1 MKFAVALLCDAA
13 TVREGLLHL
22 LGGAVTRIWRTG
34 LPAALNVDL
43 ALVIAL
49 EESQLDLP
57 HQVELT
63 IANAD
68 GVVGQAMGA
77 FQASRPPKLELDE
90 ALLVP
95 SVLSLRHLAT
105 NVYGRHTIDVSLD
118 GGAVETKL
126 AFWVL
131 DQAEMTLPPIS

>member
-1 MKFAVALLCDAA
+1 MNFAVALLCDAA

-34 LPAALNVDL
+34 LPATLNVDL

-49 EESQLDLP
+49 EEGQLDIP

-68 GVVGQAMGA
+68 GIIGQAMGA
-77 FQASRPPKLELDE
+77 FQAPRPPKLELDE
-90 ALLVP
+90 TLLVP
-95 SVLSLRHLAT
+95 SVLSLRHVST
-105 NVYGRHTIDVSLD
+105 NAYGRHTIDVSLD
-118 GGAVETKL
+118 GGAVETEV

-131 DQAEMTLPPIS
+131 DQAEMNLPPLS